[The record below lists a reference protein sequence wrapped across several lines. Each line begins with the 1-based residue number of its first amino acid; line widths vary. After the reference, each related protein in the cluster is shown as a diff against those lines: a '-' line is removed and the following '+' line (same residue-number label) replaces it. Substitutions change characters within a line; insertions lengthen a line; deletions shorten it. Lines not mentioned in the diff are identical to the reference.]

1 MARKPSEN
9 GKFVQEVLVKHG
21 GAISYR
27 YFLSTPEYVQHIQN
41 GGSEITGGFFSQNKF
56 RFNNSPAA
64 AAASVAAAAHPF
76 VAPVAAKAKAALSG
90 MTWDNPGQTYNSEM
104 QLMIPEVDS
113 NFVVTEQNKA
123 VVILAQ
129 QQISSGFGTNVKLVG
144 PAGCGKTS
152 FAVNFAA
159 NRRVPALVL
168 NCATVREPRDWFGSK
183 IIDANTKAI
192 VWRDSMFVKMLETPY
207 SVIVLDE
214 INRVSPMVLN
224 SLLGLLD
231 HQRKVYLEEAGR
243 MINLAEGVSFWGA
256 MNEGSTFT
264 GTLPMDKAL
273 KDRFRLV
280 VECAFLDAAT
290 EVDVLNAKTGL
301 DTDNCRRLVE
311 VANQVRLKAM
321 SDNLDSFSDA
331 ISTRMLE
338 SAAQGLV
345 LGGTKTLN
353 YTLLNHY
360 SAGGPTGQS
369 ERDNLRKL
377 LVGKF
382 GSI

>member
-1 MARKPSEN
+1 
-9 GKFVQEVLVKHG
+9 
-21 GAISYR
+21 
-27 YFLSTPEYVQHIQN
+27 
-41 GGSEITGGFFSQNKF
+41 
-56 RFNNSPAA
+56 
-64 AAASVAAAAHPF
+64 
-76 VAPVAAKAKAALSG
+76 
-90 MTWDNPGQTYNSEM
+90 
-104 QLMIPEVDS
+104 
-113 NFVVTEQNKA
+113 
-123 VVILAQ
+123 
-129 QQISSGFGTNVKLVG
+129 
-144 PAGCGKTS
+144 
-152 FAVNFAA
+152 
-159 NRRVPALVL
+159 
-168 NCATVREPRDWFGSK
+168 
-183 IIDANTKAI
+183 
-192 VWRDSMFVKMLETPY
+192 
-207 SVIVLDE
+207 
-214 INRVSPMVLN
+214 MVLN